1 MDQHLLWQR
10 VNKLI
15 AAQKELDGFLFQQ
28 KHIVAE
34 LVLRVNHLYKVNNI
48 SEEDFNEFK
57 KDFLTKHEASKAN
70 VKSSSVQ
77 SSATRPYVI
86 DDEDSGQELS
96 GKEGDGVHK

>member
-15 AAQKELDGFLFQQ
+15 TAQKELDGFLFQQ

-57 KDFLTKHEASKAN
+57 KEFLAKHEAAKAN
-70 VKSSSVQ
+70 TKSSSLQ
-77 SSATRPYVI
+77 SETPRPYVI
-86 DDEDSGQELS
+86 YDEDSGQELS
-96 GKEGDGVHK
+96 GKASDGVHK